1 MLQTVVLALVQSVA
15 EFLPVSSSAH
25 LILTP
30 RLFGW
35 NDQGM
40 LTDIALHIGTLLS
53 VLIYFRKDV
62 AAIVKGCFDI
72 LKKRFA
78 PPQARLALKLGIACA
93 PVFLIGSSCYVY
105 IEAYFRNPR
114 LIAVTAIVFGI
125 LLYLADKKGK
135 SSETV
140 EQMSLKAA
148 FWIGMAQILA
158 LIPGVSRSGVTMTA
172 ARALGVN
179 REESAR
185 FSMLLSIPTIGASG
199 AFGVVRFLTQP
210 ALENPPEETVL
221 LGMLIAFAAG
231 ILVIGFLMKWLKHS
245 SFAIF
250 AAYRILLGIFLFYL
264 F

>member
-1 MLQTVVLALVQSVA
+1 MLQTVILALVQSVA

-40 LTDIALHIGTLLS
+40 AMDIALHIGTLFS
-53 VLIYFRKDV
+53 VLIYFRKDT
-62 AAIVKGCFDI
+62 AAIIGGSFDL
-72 LKKRFA
+72 LKRRFA
-78 PPQARLALKLGIACA
+78 PQRARLALKLGIACA
-93 PVFLIGSSCYVY
+93 PVFLIGFFCHAY
-105 IEAYFRNPR
+105 IEEYFRNPR

-125 LLYLADKKGK
+125 LLYWADKKG
-135 SSETV
+135 SSSGNV
-140 EQMSLKAA
+140 EQMGLKDA
-148 FWIGMAQILA
+148 FWIGAAQVLA
-158 LIPGVSRSGVTMTA
+158 LIPGVSRSGITMTA
-172 ARALGVN
+172 ARALGIN

-185 FSMLLSIPTIGASG
+185 FSMLLSIPTIGAAG
-199 AFGVVRFLTQP
+199 AFGVMQILTQP
-210 ALENPPEETVL
+210 AGENPPEKMIL

-231 ILVIGFLMKWLKHS
+231 ILAIGFLMKWLKHS